1 MELLHFWQSALILNL
16 KCLNTHTY
24 VNVVSI
30 SFSNVM
36 FKILKIKIKKILPLL
51 FSSWLYFTFKKGV
64 FIYFDREKD
73 RVIKSNP
80 SPLRFCHQCEGL

>member
-1 MELLHFWQSALILNL
+1 MELFLFWQSALILNL

-36 FKILKIKIKKILPLL
+36 FKILKIKIKINPAFIILQ
-51 FSSWLYFTFKKGV
+51 SAV
-64 FIYFDREKD
+64 FYI
-73 RVIKSNP
+73 
-80 SPLRFCHQCEGL
+80 